1 MAGEC
6 FQMMKEKGCMVYNH
20 SNVNWHELSWASR
33 DRKQWI
39 NGSKMLH
46 WSASRKRGELKIVHG
61 LLKRL
66 LPTPFTNQRES
77 CNPER
82 VFTSMWRGGC
92 ERQEARA
99 HETIAFAA
107 AKFFFFCSK
116 SNDCAFTVIHL
127 IIIHVIL
134 HILQLS
140 YLLSISLRQ
149 MAQVQRPCPAG
160 IQSQLY
166 QSRASTTTSQVID
179 NSHAGLR
186 VGKCRRRN
194 SDNTAVRTF
203 SLLPKISACLALKPC
218 YFHFRKGKINCLHI
232 LSCSF
237 N

>member
-46 WSASRKRGELKIVHG
+46 RSASRKRGELKIVHG

-99 HETIAFAA
+99 HETTAFAA
-107 AKFFFFCSK
+107 ANFFFFCSK
-116 SNDCAFTVIHL
+116 SNGCAFTVIHI
-127 IIIHVIL
+127 IIIHVIV

-149 MAQVQRPCPAG
+149 MAQVQRLCPAG

-166 QSRASTTTSQVID
+166 QSRAPTTTSQVID

-203 SLLPKISACLALKPC
+203 SLLPQNTCMSCSQAL
-218 YFHFRKGKINCLHI
+218 RLSLQKGKN
-232 LSCSF
+232 
-237 N
+237 